1 MSGFLNISLFFS
13 SLFPLWFSIS
23 LYDIYHLIFCNNNQS
38 SFWLYIVTIIAILL
52 LILFA
57 SVTIILSFKKGEK
70 RCSRKR
76 RVDSAVEEKVEASSF
91 LLSYVLPLA
100 AFDFSSLVQVL
111 QFLLYFTVLCYL
123 QIKHKIIGSN
133 LFLEVFGFNCYKC
146 VFLDSDERDV
156 ERYVIS
162 RKNLKLAIG
171 DEVQIVELNNEY
183 ALML

>member
-23 LYDIYHLIFCNNNQS
+23 LYDLYHLIYCDNNQNARR
-38 SFWLYIVTIIAILL
+38 LYVVTIAVILL
-52 LILFA
+52 LALVA
-57 SVTIILSFKKGEK
+57 SVTIVWFFKKGKK

-91 LLSYVLPLA
+91 LLSYILPLA

-111 QFLLYFTVLCYL
+111 QFFLYFMVLCYL
-123 QIKHKIIGSN
+123 QLKHKIISSN
-133 LFLEVFGFNCYKC
+133 LVLEVLGFTYYKC
-146 VFLDSDERDV
+146 VFLDSDDQKV

-171 DEVQIVELNNEY
+171 DEVQTVQLNNEY
-183 ALML
+183 VLML